1 VHKGQALPAET
12 RVYVRLATDG
22 AVPASFGE
30 AKAAPRKS
38 VKIKHATRVA
48 ALYQPAS

>member
-1 VHKGQALPAET
+1 LHKGQALPAET

-30 AKAAPRKS
+30 AKVVARKNA
-38 VKIKHATRVA
+38 KIKHATRVA